1 MTHTSPTIYNF
12 LRHFAQQNNLDASAL
27 CEEWRK
33 YVEELLGSPSLALP
47 PVASKR
53 KHADVYDNKTCSEL
67 AAKRRQANVYE
78 NKTCSELAAECVER
92 NMPKMNKKTL
102 KAVYIAALL
111 KDDEPPKTP
120 EACED
125 ESSLKESSD
134 FVFE

>member
-12 LRHFAQQNNLDASAL
+12 LRHFAQQNDLDASAL

-33 YVEELLGSPSLALP
+33 YVEELLESPSLALP
-47 PVASKR
+47 VVAKR
-53 KHADVYDNKTCSEL
+53 KA
-67 AAKRRQANVYE
+67 ANVYE

-111 KDDEPPKTP
+111 KNDEPPKTP
-120 EACED
+120 EACD
-125 ESSLKESSD
+125 DSSSLKDNSD